1 MKKILPFILAL
12 AILSG
17 CAAGKEV
24 TETSGT
30 SGTVTTSEKSETT
43 VTETTTVTTETT
55 EVSAEAEDASI
66 IDSIKETLKAK
77 WSNNVFYVQMYAED
91 LNGDGIKELF
101 VNYSPKLSNKCGVT
115 YVFDVSDGVKKLYEI
130 SLMTAKGYLYTDESG
145 GVHYII
151 RTGYSDG
158 MDRYAYYDVA
168 YDSIEIPFYADTKS
182 YDNSK
187 VYKNCKVM
195 PNSSR
200 TGFNSLNAEFVGNFN
215 RNDIY
220 MAWFKEESNEISELV
235 SEVFDGLTYASE
247 AASIYLGRNFEN
259 FEDFIKEAEPKLEL
273 VYGDAE
279 AADTSNVDYI
289 KEALK
294 AEWNN
299 DVRVADLYT
308 VDLNGDGV
316 KELLVN
322 YSFGVA
328 ANGFVYVY
336 DVSDGV
342 KKLYEIAARIWAGS
356 AELYSDA
363 DGKTHVIL
371 EHGYAS
377 SASSLDHAF
386 YDITYDNIQMPF
398 YADVYDW
405 YDGGAHIF
413 EYDIYKNCEVVPNV
427 EVFEGWRNFDKEK
440 AEYVGRFSW
449 NDFCDAVDK
458 GESNEVSDIIQK
470 EVFEGLTCV
479 SDIEELY
486 RDSGYTADYD
496 TAWDFEYFW
505 QGAAPILSEVYG
517 DTASEN

>member
-12 AILSG
+12 TILSG
-17 CAAGKEV
+17 CAANENTKI
-24 TETSGT
+24 TETSET
-30 SGTVTTSEKSETT
+30 SSIATSAEKSETT
-43 VTETTTVTTETT
+43 VTEATTEAT
-55 EVSAEAEDASI
+55 EVTIEAEDASI
-66 IDSIKETLKAK
+66 IDSIKETLKAE
-77 WSNNVFYVQMYAED
+77 WNNTVYYVQMYAED

-101 VNYSPKLSNKCGVT
+101 VNYSPKSSKCGVT
-115 YVFDVSDGVKKLYEI
+115 YIFDVSDGVKKLYKI
-130 SLMTAKGYLYTDESG
+130 SLSTAKGYLYTDENS
-145 GVHYII
+145 GVHYIM

-158 MDRYAYYDVA
+158 MERSAYYDVA
-168 YDSIEIPFYADTKS
+168 YDRIEIPFYADTKGV
-182 YDNSK
+182 DDVK
-187 VYKNCKVM
+187 VYKNYRVIQNKSLAV
-195 PNSSR
+195 N
-200 TGFNSLNAEFVGNFN
+200 FNELNAEFVGNFDRKN
-215 RNDIY
+215 LY

-235 SEVFDGLTYASE
+235 QSEVFDGLTYASE
-247 AASIYLGRNFEN
+247 AALIYLGRDFEN

-273 VYGDAE
+273 IYEDAE
-279 AADTSNVDYI
+279 PADTSDVDYI

-294 AEWNN
+294 AEWDD
-299 DVRVADLYT
+299 DVRVADLYAA
-308 VDLNGDGV
+308 DLNGDGV
-316 KELLVN
+316 KELFVN
-322 YSFGVA
+322 YSLGVA

-342 KKLYEIAARIWAGS
+342 KKLYEISARIWAGS

-363 DGKTHVIL
+363 DGKIHVIL

-386 YDITYDNIQMPF
+386 FDIAYDNIQIPF
-398 YADVYDW
+398 YGDVYDW
-405 YDGGAHIF
+405 YNGGAHVF
-413 EYDIYKNCEVVPNV
+413 EYDIYKNCRVVPNV

-458 GESNEVSDIIQK
+458 GESNEVSEIIQK
-470 EVFEGLTCV
+470 EVFEGLTYI

-486 RDSGYTADYD
+486 RDSGYTANYD
-496 TAWDFEYFW
+496 THWEFEYFW